1 MKLVKLQSVD
11 HYMYITVYYFDQI
24 SHITCTLNI
33 FFRVTMDE
41 AKEVHT
47 SLRTAAG
54 IFKFVK
60 VLNISDHSKLYRG
73 YYTVARRYKFYVRV
87 ARTKSQE

>member
-1 MKLVKLQSVD
+1 
-11 HYMYITVYYFDQI
+11 
-24 SHITCTLNI
+24 
-33 FFRVTMDE
+33 MDE

-60 VLNISDHSKLYRG
+60 VLSLLDPCKVLI
-73 YYTVARRYKFYVRV
+73 T
-87 ARTKSQE
+87 